1 MEGFRRRLPILV
13 GTLLILAGC
22 VVKLYPSACSLYR
35 DCIAGEAIEKYRQD
49 ISRISEQ
56 EKKQSQKEAE
66 EYNRILADE
75 ALHLGKAENR
85 QDKAEYKDL
94 LASTEAMAYLEI
106 PSIELRLPVYHGTD
120 EETLKKGAGHMEGTS
135 LPTGGRNVHCVISGH
150 TGVPGA
156 ELFTRLD
163 ELKEGDRFYLY
174 EMDQRLSYQVDQIVT
189 VLPEETEAIAIE
201 EGRDYV
207 TLLTCIPYGINS
219 HRLLVRGVRTE
230 DGGGTEIYIKFPF
243 SSEILLIFI
252 VSGTAVLFLLD
263 IILVLKFS
271 TGKKHQEGKDL
282 LPCGFQKKHRE
293 LRSAFIWLQREKM
306 TKPCG
311 RKRLQTAAFL

>member
-1 MEGFRRRLPILV
+1 MGRFRRRLPILV

-22 VVKLYPSACSLYR
+22 AVKLYPSVCSLYR

-75 ALHLGKAENR
+75 VLHLGKTENRQDKAEYKDLLASTEAMAYLEIPSIELRLPSQKEAEEYNRILADEVLHLGKTENR

-106 PSIELRLPVYHGTD
+106 PSIELRLPVYHGAD

-201 EGRDYV
+201 
-207 TLLTCIPYGINS
+207 
-219 HRLLVRGVRTE
+219 TE
-230 DGGGTEIYIKFPF
+230 RRRQ
-243 SSEILLIFI
+243 ILSL
-252 VSGTAVLFLLD
+252 
-263 IILVLKFS
+263 
-271 TGKKHQEGKDL
+271 
-282 LPCGFQKKHRE
+282 
-293 LRSAFIWLQREKM
+293 
-306 TKPCG
+306 
-311 RKRLQTAAFL
+311 

>member
-1 MEGFRRRLPILV
+1 
-13 GTLLILAGC
+13 
-22 VVKLYPSACSLYR
+22 
-35 DCIAGEAIEKYRQD
+35 
-49 ISRISEQ
+49 
-56 EKKQSQKEAE
+56 
-66 EYNRILADE
+66 
-75 ALHLGKAENR
+75 
-85 QDKAEYKDL
+85 
-94 LASTEAMAYLEI
+94 
-106 PSIELRLPVYHGTD
+106 
-120 EETLKKGAGHMEGTS
+120 MEGTS

-189 VLPEETEAIAIE
+189 VLP
-201 EGRDYV
+201 GRDGGNRHRRGQGLRDASY
-207 TLLTCIPYGINS
+207 LYSLWDKQSQASGARSKNRRWRRYGN
-219 HRLLVRGVRTE
+219 
-230 DGGGTEIYIKFPF
+230 IYKISV